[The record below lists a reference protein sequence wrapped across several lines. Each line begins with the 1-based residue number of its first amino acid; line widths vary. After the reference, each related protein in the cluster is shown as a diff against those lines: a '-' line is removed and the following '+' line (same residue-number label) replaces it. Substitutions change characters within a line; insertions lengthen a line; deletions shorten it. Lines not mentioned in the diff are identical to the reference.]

1 MIATTKIEGSAVAR
15 THVKAV
21 ALSVTAVLL
30 ISSLL
35 QITAPYSKGIGLIWD
50 TLFHFDSANYQHL
63 ITHLTYLPRLAVAL
77 LCGFALA
84 VAGCVMQFVLR
95 NPIASP
101 TTLGVAAG
109 AELGMVLGLL
119 LTPTSVAVPLFI
131 PAFIGGCLATGLVF
145 ALSSTRGFSP
155 LHMVLAGMVV
165 SLFLGSLNTMLLML
179 HEQQLTSVFVWGAG
193 VLNQNDWS
201 SVQVLLPLIAIPTL
215 LLLVLQRP
223 LSALQFGDNVA
234 TSLGVNIKQIKLLCL
249 SLAIFITAAVVS
261 EVGLIGFVGIVA
273 PAIARLLGVRSF
285 AKQILT
291 SGLIGSL
298 ILLIVDLVIQPFSGF
313 GGELLPTGA
322 MTALLGA
329 PFLLWLLQR
338 TKLQSDLKSRN
349 EHIEQYKRAN
359 TAKTVIA
366 MSLVLAVTCLIAL
379 TVGKNQFGWS
389 IEIHESLFELRTP
402 RVLVALLAGIGLAFA
417 GTIIQRISNNPMA
430 SPEVL
435 GISSGA
441 ALALVLGTLW
451 GNSIGREEQML
462 LGTLGATSVTTVV
475 WLMGRKHNFAPTQT
489 LLTGIA
495 LSAGLDALLRIT
507 MSSGNEN
514 ATALLTWLSGSTYL
528 VATQD
533 VVLLAVGVTMVGAI
547 SLSLHRWVEL
557 INLGEVTTSSLGM
570 NTTTVRLALLLLVA
584 ALTTL
589 CTIVIG
595 PLSFIGLLAPHMA
608 RSLHQYRAIPQMLTA
623 ALLGANI
630 MVAADWIGRT
640 LWFPWQFPAGLLA
653 SLLGGGYFLY
663 LMRK

>member
-1 MIATTKIEGSAVAR
+1 MKTIKIANQANGRLSFKTAALFSA
-15 THVKAV
+15 
-21 ALSVTAVLL
+21 AVL
-30 ISSLL
+30 IIGSLL
-35 QITAPYSKGIGLIWD
+35 QITAPYSQGISLIWD
-50 TLFHFDSANYQHL
+50 TIFHFDSANYQHL
-63 ITHLTYLPRLAVAL
+63 ITHLTYLPRLAVAVI
-77 LCGFALA
+77 CGFALA

-109 AELGMVLGLL
+109 AELGMVLGILL
-119 LTPTSVAVPLFI
+119 IPANLVIPGFV

-145 ALSSTRGFSP
+145 VLSSARGFSP

-179 HEQQLTSVFVWGAG
+179 HEQRLTSIFVWGAG

-201 SVQVLLPLIAIPTL
+201 STQMLLPLVLLPTS

-273 PAIARLLGVRSF
+273 PAIARMLGVRAL
-285 AKQILT
+285 AKQILA
-291 SGLIGSL
+291 SGVIGSS
-298 ILLIVDLVIQPFSGF
+298 ILLIVDLVIQPFSGV

-322 MTALLGA
+322 MTALIGA

-338 TKLQSDLKSRN
+338 TKLQSDLKARSEHVEHYKLVSTRN
-349 EHIEQYKRAN
+349 ILV
-359 TAKTVIA
+359 TLTVA
-366 MSLVLAVTCLIAL
+366 LIAVSL
-379 TVGKNQFGWS
+379 FAIMVGKNQLGWS
-389 IEIHESLFELRTP
+389 LGFNQAMFELRAP
-402 RVLVALLAGIGLAFA
+402 RVLVALISGIGLAFA

-441 ALALVLGTLW
+441 ALALVLGTLF
-451 GNSIGREEQML
+451 GIAVGREQQML
-462 LGTLGATSVTTVV
+462 LGTLGAVSVTAVV

-495 LSAGLDALLRIT
+495 LSAGLDALLRIA
-507 MSSGNEN
+507 MSSGHDN
-514 ATALLTWLSGSTYL
+514 ASALLTWLSGSTYL
-528 VATQD
+528 VAHND
-533 VVLLAVGVTMVGAI
+533 VVLLTIGVTFVGAI
-547 SLSLHRWVEL
+547 ALSLNRWIEL
-557 INLGEVTTSSLGM
+557 IGLGEVTANSIGM
-570 NTTTVRLALLLLVA
+570 NATVVRLVLLLLVA

-608 RSLHQYRAIPQMLTA
+608 RSLHQYRATPQMLTA
-623 ALLGANI
+623 ALLGATI
-630 MVAADWIGRT
+630 MVLADWIGRT

-653 SLLGGGYFLY
+653 SLIGGGYFLY
-663 LMRK
+663 LMRR

>member
-1 MIATTKIEGSAVAR
+1 MAIIKLEKTVTERINIKTATLSIAV
-15 THVKAV
+15 
-21 ALSVTAVLL
+21 VLL
-30 ISSLL
+30 ISVLL
-35 QITAPYSKGIGLIWD
+35 QITAPYSQGVRLIWD
-50 TLFHFDSANYQHL
+50 TLFHFDPSNYQHL
-63 ITHLTYLPRLAVAL
+63 ITHLTYLPRLTVAL
-77 LCGFALA
+77 ICGFALA

-109 AELGMVLGLL
+109 AELGMVLGILL
-119 LTPTSVAVPLFI
+119 IPANLTIPGFI

-179 HEQQLTSVFVWGAG
+179 HEQQLTSIFVWGAG

-201 SVQVLLPLIAIPTL
+201 SVQVLIPLVSIPTL
-215 LLLVLQRP
+215 LLLVFQRP

-273 PAIARLLGVRSF
+273 PAIARLMGVRAL
-285 AKQILT
+285 AKQILI
-291 SGLIGSL
+291 SGLVGSL
-298 ILLIVDLVIQPFSGF
+298 ILLIVDLVIQPFSGV

-338 TKLQSDLKSRN
+338 TKLQSDLKNRS
-349 EHIEQYKRAN
+349 EHVERYKLVDTRKVL
-359 TAKTVIA
+359 TTMFLLLVVIC
-366 MSLVLAVTCLIAL
+366 AVAL
-379 TVGKNQFGWS
+379 TFGKNQFGWS
-389 IEIHESLFELRTP
+389 VEFHQSLFELRLP
-402 RVLVALLAGIGLAFA
+402 RVLVALLAGVGLAFA

-441 ALALVLGTLW
+441 ALALVLGTLF
-451 GNSIGREEQML
+451 GTAVGREEQML
-462 LGTLGATSVTTVV
+462 LGTLGATSVTALV
-475 WLMGRKHNFAPTQT
+475 WFMGRKHNFAPTQT

-495 LSAGLDALLRIT
+495 LSAGLDALLRIA

-514 ATALLTWLSGSTYL
+514 ATSLLTWLSGSTYL
-528 VATQD
+528 VANQD
-533 VVLLAVGVTMVGAI
+533 VMLLAIGVAIVGAVA
-547 SLSLHRWVEL
+547 LSLNRWIEL
-557 INLGEVTTSSLGM
+557 INLGDVTTSSLGM
-570 NTTTVRLALLLLVA
+570 NTTLVRLALLLLVA

-608 RSLHQYRAIPQMLTA
+608 RSLHQYRVIPQMLTA
-623 ALLGANI
+623 ALLGAII

>member
-1 MIATTKIEGSAVAR
+1 
-15 THVKAV
+15 
-21 ALSVTAVLL
+21 
-30 ISSLL
+30 
-35 QITAPYSKGIGLIWD
+35 
-50 TLFHFDSANYQHL
+50 
-63 ITHLTYLPRLAVAL
+63 
-77 LCGFALA
+77 
-84 VAGCVMQFVLR
+84 MQFVLR

-109 AELGMVLGLL
+109 AELGMVLGILL
-119 LTPTSVAVPLFI
+119 IPANLAIPGFI
-131 PAFIGGCLATGLVF
+131 PAFVGGCLATGLVF
-145 ALSSTRGFSP
+145 ALSSARGFSP

-179 HEQQLTSVFVWGAG
+179 HEQQLTSIFVWGAG

-201 SVQVLLPLIAIPTL
+201 SVQVLIPLVSIPTL
-215 LLLVLQRP
+215 LLLVFQRP

-273 PAIARLLGVRSF
+273 PAIARLLGVRDL
-285 AKQILT
+285 AKQILV
-291 SGLIGSL
+291 SGLVGSMM
-298 ILLIVDLVIQPFSGF
+298 LLIVDLVIQPFSGV
-313 GGELLPTGA
+313 GGEILPTGA

-338 TKLQSDLKSRN
+338 TKLQSDLKNRS
-349 EHIEQYKRAN
+349 EHVEHYKLVDTRKVLA
-359 TAKTVIA
+359 T
-366 MSLVLAVTCLIAL
+366 MSLLLIVVCTVAL
-379 TVGKNQFGWS
+379 TFGKNQFGWS
-389 IEIHESLFELRTP
+389 VEFHQSLFELRLP

-441 ALALVLGTLW
+441 ALALVLGTLF
-451 GNSIGREEQML
+451 GTAVGREEQML
-462 LGTLGATSVTTVV
+462 LGTLGATSVTALV
-475 WLMGRKHNFAPTQT
+475 WFMGRKHNFAPTQT

-495 LSAGLDALLRIT
+495 LSAGLDALLRIA

-514 ATALLTWLSGSTYL
+514 ATSLLTWLSGSTYL
-528 VATQD
+528 VANQD
-533 VVLLAVGVTMVGAI
+533 VILLAVGVAIVGAI
-547 SLSLHRWVEL
+547 ALSLHRWVEL

-570 NTTTVRLALLLLVA
+570 NTTVVRLALLLLVA

-623 ALLGANI
+623 ALLGAII
-630 MVAADWIGRT
+630 MVSADWIGRT

>member
-1 MIATTKIEGSAVAR
+1 MITTTTTADSSAIKSAVFIAI
-15 THVKAV
+15 
-21 ALSVTAVLL
+21 AVLTIGL
-30 ISSLL
+30 LL
-35 QITAPYSKGIGLIWD
+35 QYTAPYSQGLGLIWD
-50 TLFHFDSANYQHL
+50 TIFAYDASNYQHI
-63 ITHLTYLPRLAVAL
+63 ITNLTYLPRLTVAVV
-77 LCGFALA
+77 CGFALA

-109 AELGMVLGLL
+109 AELGMVLGILL
-119 LTPTSVAVPLFI
+119 LPTGLAFPSFI

-145 ALSSTRGFSP
+145 LLSSTRGYSP
-155 LHMVLAGMVV
+155 LHMVLSGMVV

-179 HEQQLTSVFVWGAG
+179 HEQKLTSLFVWGAG

-201 SVQVLLPLIAIPTL
+201 STQILIPLVSLPTFL
-215 LLLVLQRP
+215 LLLLQRP
-223 LSALQFGDNVA
+223 LSSLQFGDNVA

-249 SLAIFITAAVVS
+249 SLSIFITAAVVS
-261 EVGLIGFVGIVA
+261 EVGIIGFVGIVA
-273 PAIARLLGVRSF
+273 PAISRMLGVRSL
-285 AKQILT
+285 AKQILS
-291 SGLIGSL
+291 SGLIGGG
-298 ILLIVDLVIQPFSGF
+298 ILLLVDLLIQPFSGV

-338 TKLQSDLKSRN
+338 TKLHSELKTRS
-349 EHIEQYKRAN
+349 EYVEIFKHVS
-359 TAKTVIA
+359 TAKALIA
-366 MSLVLAVTCLIAL
+366 MALILFLVCAL
-379 TVGKNQFGWS
+379 SITLGKNQQGWS
-389 IEIHESLFELRTP
+389 FDLDQSLLDLRLP
-402 RVLVALLAGIGLAFA
+402 RVQVALLAGIGLAFA

-441 ALALVLGTLW
+441 ALALVLGTLI
-451 GNSIGREEQML
+451 GGAIGREQQIL
-462 LGTLGATSVTTVV
+462 LGTIGAASVTAVV

-495 LSAGLDALLRIT
+495 LSAGLDALLRIS
-507 MSSGNEN
+507 MSSGNDN

-528 VATQD
+528 VAQCD
-533 VVLLAVGVTMVGAI
+533 VMLLAIGVTIVGAFAI
-547 SLSLHRWVEL
+547 ALNRWIEL
-557 INLGEVTTSSLGM
+557 IGLGEVTTTSLGM
-570 NTTTVRLALLLLVA
+570 NTTLVRLVLLLVVA

-608 RSLHQYRAIPQMLTA
+608 RSLHQYKATPQMLTA
-623 ALLGANI
+623 ALLGAII
-630 MVAADWIGRT
+630 MVVADWIGRT

-653 SLLGGGYFLY
+653 SLIGGGYFLF
-663 LMRK
+663 LMRR

>member
-1 MIATTKIEGSAVAR
+1 MITITPTADSSAIKSAVFIAI
-15 THVKAV
+15 
-21 ALSVTAVLL
+21 AVLTIGL
-30 ISSLL
+30 LL
-35 QITAPYSKGIGLIWD
+35 QYTAPYSQGLGLIWD
-50 TLFHFDSANYQHL
+50 TIFAYDASNYQHI
-63 ITHLTYLPRLAVAL
+63 ITNLTYLPRLTVAVV
-77 LCGFALA
+77 CGFALA

-109 AELGMVLGLL
+109 AELGMVLGILL
-119 LTPTSVAVPLFI
+119 LPTGLAFPSFI

-145 ALSSTRGFSP
+145 LLSSTRGYSP
-155 LHMVLAGMVV
+155 LHMVLSGMVV

-179 HEQQLTSVFVWGAG
+179 HEQKLTSLFVWGAG

-201 SVQVLLPLIAIPTL
+201 STQVLIPLVSLPTFL
-215 LLLVLQRP
+215 LLLLQRP
-223 LSALQFGDNVA
+223 LSSLQFGDNVA

-249 SLAIFITAAVVS
+249 SLSIFITAAVVS
-261 EVGLIGFVGIVA
+261 EVGIIGFVGIVA
-273 PAIARLLGVRSF
+273 PAISRMLGVRSL
-285 AKQILT
+285 AKQILS
-291 SGLIGSL
+291 SGLIGGG
-298 ILLIVDLVIQPFSGF
+298 ILLLVDLLIQPFSGV

-338 TKLQSDLKSRN
+338 TKLHSELKTRSEYVEN
-349 EHIEQYKRAN
+349 FKHVSTSK
-359 TAKTVIA
+359 VLIA
-366 MSLVLAVTCLIAL
+366 MALILFLVCAVSITL
-379 TVGKNQFGWS
+379 GKNQQDWS
-389 IEIHESLFELRTP
+389 FDLDQSLLDLRLP
-402 RVLVALLAGIGLAFA
+402 RVQVALLAGIGLAFA

-441 ALALVLGTLW
+441 ALALVLGTLI
-451 GNSIGREEQML
+451 GGAIGREQQIL
-462 LGTLGATSVTTVV
+462 LGTIGAASVTAVV

-495 LSAGLDALLRIT
+495 LSAGLDALLRIS
-507 MSSGNEN
+507 MSSGNDN

-528 VATQD
+528 VAQCD
-533 VVLLAVGVTMVGAI
+533 VMLLAIGVTIVGAFAI
-547 SLSLHRWVEL
+547 ALNRWIEL
-557 INLGEVTTSSLGM
+557 IGLGEVTTTSLGM
-570 NTTTVRLALLLLVA
+570 NTTFVRLVLLLVVA

-608 RSLHQYRAIPQMLTA
+608 RSLHQYKATPQMLTA
-623 ALLGANI
+623 ALLGAII
-630 MVAADWIGRT
+630 MVVADWIGRT

-653 SLLGGGYFLY
+653 SLIGGGYFLF
-663 LMRK
+663 LMRR

>member
-1 MIATTKIEGSAVAR
+1 MATIKLEKTVTERINIKTATLSIAV
-15 THVKAV
+15 
-21 ALSVTAVLL
+21 VLL
-30 ISSLL
+30 ISVLL
-35 QITAPYSKGIGLIWD
+35 QITAPYSQGVGLIWD
-50 TLFHFDSANYQHL
+50 TLFHFDPSNYQHL
-63 ITHLTYLPRLAVAL
+63 ITHLTYLPRLTVAL
-77 LCGFALA
+77 ICGFALA

-109 AELGMVLGLL
+109 AELGMVLGILL
-119 LTPTSVAVPLFI
+119 IPANLAIPGFI

-145 ALSSTRGFSP
+145 ALSSARGFSP

-179 HEQQLTSVFVWGAG
+179 HEQQLTSIFVWGAG

-201 SVQVLLPLIAIPTL
+201 SVQVLIPLVSIPTL
-215 LLLVLQRP
+215 LLLVFQRP

-273 PAIARLLGVRSF
+273 PAIARLMGVRAL
-285 AKQILT
+285 AKQILV
-291 SGLIGSL
+291 SGLVGSL
-298 ILLIVDLVIQPFSGF
+298 ILLIVDLVIQPFSGV

-338 TKLQSDLKSRN
+338 TKLQSDLKNRS
-349 EHIEQYKRAN
+349 EHVERYKLVDTRKVL
-359 TAKTVIA
+359 TTMFLLLVVICTV
-366 MSLVLAVTCLIAL
+366 AL
-379 TVGKNQFGWS
+379 TFGKNQFGWS
-389 IEIHESLFELRTP
+389 VEFHQSLFELRLP
-402 RVLVALLAGIGLAFA
+402 RVLVALLAGVGLAFA

-441 ALALVLGTLW
+441 ALALVLGTLF
-451 GNSIGREEQML
+451 GTAVGREEQML
-462 LGTLGATSVTTVV
+462 LGTLGATSVTALV
-475 WLMGRKHNFAPTQT
+475 WFMGRKHNFAPTQT

-495 LSAGLDALLRIT
+495 LSAGLDALLRIA

-514 ATALLTWLSGSTYL
+514 ATSLLTWLSGSTYL
-528 VATQD
+528 VANQD
-533 VVLLAVGVTMVGAI
+533 VMLLAIGVAIVGAVA
-547 SLSLHRWVEL
+547 LSLNRWIEL
-557 INLGEVTTSSLGM
+557 INLGDVTTSSLGM
-570 NTTTVRLALLLLVA
+570 NTTLVRLALLLLVA

-608 RSLHQYRAIPQMLTA
+608 RSLHQYRVIPQMLTA
-623 ALLGANI
+623 ALLGAII

>member
-1 MIATTKIEGSAVAR
+1 MATIKLENTITER
-15 THVKAV
+15 LNIKAA
-21 ALSVTAVLL
+21 ALSITAVLL
-30 ISSLL
+30 ISVLL
-35 QITAPYSKGIGLIWD
+35 QITAPYSQGVGLIWD
-50 TLFHFDSANYQHL
+50 TLFHFDSSNYQHL

-77 LCGFALA
+77 ICGFALA

-109 AELGMVLGLL
+109 AELGMVLGILL
-119 LTPTSVAVPLFI
+119 IPANLAIPGFI
-131 PAFIGGCLATGLVF
+131 PAFVGGCLATGLVF
-145 ALSSTRGFSP
+145 ALSSARGFSP

-179 HEQQLTSVFVWGAG
+179 HEQQLTSIFVWGAG

-201 SVQVLLPLIAIPTL
+201 SVQVLIPLVSIPTL
-215 LLLVLQRP
+215 LLLVFQRP

-273 PAIARLLGVRSF
+273 PAIARLVGVRDL
-285 AKQILT
+285 AKQILV
-291 SGLIGSL
+291 SGLVGSMM
-298 ILLIVDLVIQPFSGF
+298 LLIVDLVIQPFSGV
-313 GGELLPTGA
+313 GGEILPTGA

-338 TKLQSDLKSRN
+338 TKLQSDLKNRS
-349 EHIEQYKRAN
+349 EHVEHYKLVDTRKVLA
-359 TAKTVIA
+359 T
-366 MSLVLAVTCLIAL
+366 MSLLLIVVCTVAL
-379 TVGKNQFGWS
+379 TFGKNQFGWS
-389 IEIHESLFELRTP
+389 VEFHQSLFELRLP

-441 ALALVLGTLW
+441 ALALVLGTLF
-451 GNSIGREEQML
+451 GTAVGREEQML
-462 LGTLGATSVTTVV
+462 LGTLGATSVTALV
-475 WLMGRKHNFAPTQT
+475 WIMGRKHNFAPTQT

-495 LSAGLDALLRIT
+495 LSAGLDALLRIA

-514 ATALLTWLSGSTYL
+514 ATSLLTWLSGSTYL
-528 VATQD
+528 VANQD
-533 VVLLAVGVTMVGAI
+533 VILLAVGVAIVGAI
-547 SLSLHRWVEL
+547 ALSLHRWVEL

-570 NTTTVRLALLLLVA
+570 NTTVVRLALLLLVA

-623 ALLGANI
+623 ALLGAII
-630 MVAADWIGRT
+630 MVSADWIGRT

>member
-1 MIATTKIEGSAVAR
+1 MNTLKIANQANGRLSFKTAALFSA
-15 THVKAV
+15 
-21 ALSVTAVLL
+21 AVL
-30 ISSLL
+30 IIGSLL
-35 QITAPYSKGIGLIWD
+35 QITAPYSQGIGLIWD
-50 TLFHFDSANYQHL
+50 TIFHFDSANYQHL
-63 ITHLTYLPRLAVAL
+63 ITHLTYLPRLAVAII
-77 LCGFALA
+77 CGFALA

-109 AELGMVLGLL
+109 AELGMVLGILL
-119 LTPTSVAVPLFI
+119 IPANLVIPGFV

-145 ALSSTRGFSP
+145 VLSSARGFSP

-179 HEQQLTSVFVWGAG
+179 HEQRLTSIFVWGAG

-201 SVQVLLPLIAIPTL
+201 STQMLLPLVLLPTS

-234 TSLGVNIKQIKLLCL
+234 TSLGVNIKQIKMLCL

-273 PAIARLLGVRSF
+273 PAIARMLGVRAL
-285 AKQILT
+285 AKQILA
-291 SGLIGSL
+291 SGVIGSS
-298 ILLIVDLVIQPFSGF
+298 ILLIVDLVIQPFSGV

-322 MTALLGA
+322 MTALIGA

-338 TKLQSDLKSRN
+338 TKLQSDLKARS
-349 EHIEQYKRAN
+349 EHVEHYKLVSTHN
-359 TAKTVIA
+359 ILVTLTVA
-366 MSLVLAVTCLIAL
+366 LIAVSL
-379 TVGKNQFGWS
+379 FAIMVGKNQLGWS
-389 IEIHESLFELRTP
+389 LGFNQAMFELRAP
-402 RVLVALLAGIGLAFA
+402 RVFVALIAGIGLAFA

-441 ALALVLGTLW
+441 ALALVLGTLF
-451 GNSIGREEQML
+451 GIAVGREQQML
-462 LGTLGATSVTTVV
+462 LGTLGAVSVTAVV

-495 LSAGLDALLRIT
+495 LSAGLDALLRIA
-507 MSSGNEN
+507 MSSGHDN
-514 ATALLTWLSGSTYL
+514 ASALLTWLSGSTYL
-528 VATQD
+528 VAHND
-533 VVLLAVGVTMVGAI
+533 VVLLAIGVTFVGAI
-547 SLSLHRWVEL
+547 ALSLNRWIEL
-557 INLGEVTTSSLGM
+557 IGLGEVTANSIGM
-570 NTTTVRLALLLLVA
+570 NATVVRLVLLLLVA

-608 RSLHQYRAIPQMLTA
+608 RSLHQYRATPQMLTA
-623 ALLGANI
+623 ALLGATI
-630 MVAADWIGRT
+630 MVLADWIGRT

-653 SLLGGGYFLY
+653 SLIGGGYFLY
-663 LMRK
+663 LMRR

>member
-1 MIATTKIEGSAVAR
+1 MNTLKINNAPQQ
-15 THVKAV
+15 HINLKAA
-21 ALSVTAVLL
+21 ALFAAAL
-30 ISSLL
+30 ISIVGLL
-35 QITAPYSKGIGLIWD
+35 DITAPYTQGIPLIWD
-50 TLFHFDSANYQHL
+50 TLFHYDPSNYQHL
-63 ITHLTYLPRLAVAL
+63 ITHLTYLPRLSVAIV
-77 LCGFALA
+77 CGFALA

-109 AELGMVLGLL
+109 AELGMVLGILL
-119 LTPTSVAVPLFI
+119 IPANLALPNFI

-145 ALSSTRGFSP
+145 ALSSSRGFSP
-155 LHMVLAGMVV
+155 LHMVLSGMIV

-179 HEQQLTSVFVWGAG
+179 HEQQLTSIFVWGAG
-193 VLNQNDWS
+193 VLNQNDWAS
-201 SVQVLLPLIAIPTL
+201 TQMLIPLVTLPTL
-215 LLLVLQRP
+215 FLLFLQRP

-273 PAIARLLGVRSF
+273 PAIARMLGARTLV
-285 AKQILT
+285 KQILL

-298 ILLIVDLVIQPFSGF
+298 ILLTVDLLIQPFSGV

-322 MTALLGA
+322 MTALIGA

-338 TKLQSDLKSRN
+338 TKLQADLKARSEYV
-349 EHIEQYKRAN
+349 EHYRHVD
-359 TAKTVIA
+359 TAKLVTA
-366 MSLVLAVTCLIAL
+366 MVVVLALVTLFAL
-379 TVGKNQFGWS
+379 TVGKTPQGWELNVSRS
-389 IEIHESLFELRTP
+389 IFDLRAP
-402 RVLVALLAGIGLAFA
+402 RVLVALLAGVGLAFA
-417 GTIIQRISNNPMA
+417 GTLIQRISNNPMA

-441 ALALVLGTLW
+441 ALALVLGTVL
-451 GNSIGREEQML
+451 GITVDREQQML
-462 LGTLGATSVTTVV
+462 IGTVGALSVTALV

-495 LSAGLDALLRIT
+495 LSAGLDALLRIA
-507 MSSGNEN
+507 MSSGHDN
-514 ATALLTWLSGSTYL
+514 ATTLLTWLSGSTYL
-528 VATQD
+528 VASQD
-533 VVLLAVGVTMVGAI
+533 ILILAVGVTLTGAI
-547 SLSLHRWVEL
+547 ALSLNRWVEL
-557 INLGEVTTSSLGM
+557 IGIGEVTANSLGVDS
-570 NTTTVRLALLLLVA
+570 TVVRLVLLLLVA

-608 RSLHQYRAIPQMLTA
+608 RSLHQYRAVPQMLTA
-623 ALLGANI
+623 AVLGAII
-630 MVAADWIGRT
+630 MVVADWIGRT

-653 SLLGGGYFLY
+653 SLIGGGYFLY
-663 LMRK
+663 LMRR

>member
-1 MIATTKIEGSAVAR
+1 MITITPTADSSAIKSAVFIAI
-15 THVKAV
+15 
-21 ALSVTAVLL
+21 AVLTIGL
-30 ISSLL
+30 LL
-35 QITAPYSKGIGLIWD
+35 QYTAPYSQGLGLIWD
-50 TLFHFDSANYQHL
+50 TIFAYDASNYQHI
-63 ITHLTYLPRLAVAL
+63 ITNLTYLPRLTVAVV
-77 LCGFALA
+77 CGFALA

-109 AELGMVLGLL
+109 AELGMVLGILL
-119 LTPTSVAVPLFI
+119 LPTGLAFPSFI

-145 ALSSTRGFSP
+145 LLSSTRGYSP
-155 LHMVLAGMVV
+155 LHMVLSGMVV

-179 HEQQLTSVFVWGAG
+179 HEQKLTSLFVWGAG

-201 SVQVLLPLIAIPTL
+201 STQVLIPLVSLPTFL
-215 LLLVLQRP
+215 LLLLQRP
-223 LSALQFGDNVA
+223 LSSLQFGDNVA

-249 SLAIFITAAVVS
+249 SLSIFITAAVVS
-261 EVGLIGFVGIVA
+261 EVGIIGFVGIVA
-273 PAIARLLGVRSF
+273 PAISRMLGVRSL
-285 AKQILT
+285 AKQILS
-291 SGLIGSL
+291 SGLIGGGV
-298 ILLIVDLVIQPFSGF
+298 LLLVDLLIQPFSGV

-338 TKLQSDLKSRN
+338 TKLHSELKTRSEYVEN
-349 EHIEQYKRAN
+349 FKHVSTSK
-359 TAKTVIA
+359 VLIA
-366 MSLVLAVTCLIAL
+366 MALILFLVCAVSITL
-379 TVGKNQFGWS
+379 GKNQQDWS
-389 IEIHESLFELRTP
+389 FDLDQSLLDLRLP
-402 RVLVALLAGIGLAFA
+402 RVQVALLAGIGLAFA

-441 ALALVLGTLW
+441 ALALVLGTLI
-451 GNSIGREEQML
+451 GGAIGREQQML
-462 LGTLGATSVTTVV
+462 LGTIGAASVTAVV

-495 LSAGLDALLRIT
+495 LSAGLDALLRIS
-507 MSSGNEN
+507 MSSGNDN

-528 VATQD
+528 VAQCD
-533 VVLLAVGVTMVGAI
+533 VMLLAIGVTIVGAFAI
-547 SLSLHRWVEL
+547 ALNRWIEL
-557 INLGEVTTSSLGM
+557 IGLGEVTTTSLGM
-570 NTTTVRLALLLLVA
+570 NTTFVRLVLLLVVA

-608 RSLHQYRAIPQMLTA
+608 RSLHQYKATPQMLTA
-623 ALLGANI
+623 ALLGAII
-630 MVAADWIGRT
+630 MVVADWIGRT

-653 SLLGGGYFLY
+653 SLIGGGYFLF
-663 LMRK
+663 LMRR

>member
-1 MIATTKIEGSAVAR
+1 MNTIKIANQANGRLSFKTAALFSA
-15 THVKAV
+15 
-21 ALSVTAVLL
+21 AVL
-30 ISSLL
+30 IIGSLL
-35 QITAPYSKGIGLIWD
+35 QITAPYSQGIGLIWD
-50 TLFHFDSANYQHL
+50 TIFHFDSANYQHL
-63 ITHLTYLPRLAVAL
+63 ITHLTYLPRLAVAVI
-77 LCGFALA
+77 CGFALA

-109 AELGMVLGLL
+109 AELGMVLGILL
-119 LTPTSVAVPLFI
+119 IPANLVIPGFV

-145 ALSSTRGFSP
+145 VLSSARGFSP

-179 HEQQLTSVFVWGAG
+179 HEQRLTSIFVWGAG

-201 SVQVLLPLIAIPTL
+201 STQMLLPLVLLPTS

-273 PAIARLLGVRSF
+273 PAIARMLGVRAL
-285 AKQILT
+285 AKQILA
-291 SGLIGSL
+291 SGVIGSS
-298 ILLIVDLVIQPFSGF
+298 ILLIVDLVIQPFSGV

-322 MTALLGA
+322 MTALIGA

-338 TKLQSDLKSRN
+338 TKLQSDLKARS
-349 EHIEQYKRAN
+349 EHVEHYKLVSTHN
-359 TAKTVIA
+359 ILVTLTVA
-366 MSLVLAVTCLIAL
+366 LIAVSL
-379 TVGKNQFGWS
+379 FAIMVGKNQLGWS
-389 IEIHESLFELRTP
+389 LGFNQAMFELRAP
-402 RVLVALLAGIGLAFA
+402 RVFVALIAGIGLAFA

-441 ALALVLGTLW
+441 ALALVLGTLF
-451 GNSIGREEQML
+451 GIAVGREQQML
-462 LGTLGATSVTTVV
+462 LGTLGAVSVTAVV

-495 LSAGLDALLRIT
+495 LSAGLDALLRIA
-507 MSSGNEN
+507 MSSGHDN
-514 ATALLTWLSGSTYL
+514 ASALLTWLSGSTYL
-528 VATQD
+528 VAHND
-533 VVLLAVGVTMVGAI
+533 VVLLAIGVTFVGAI
-547 SLSLHRWVEL
+547 ALSLNRWIEL
-557 INLGEVTTSSLGM
+557 IGLGEVTANSIGM
-570 NTTTVRLALLLLVA
+570 NATVVRLVLLLLVA

-608 RSLHQYRAIPQMLTA
+608 RSLHQYRATPQMLTA
-623 ALLGANI
+623 ALLGATI
-630 MVAADWIGRT
+630 MVLADWIGRT

-653 SLLGGGYFLY
+653 SLIGGGYFLY
-663 LMRK
+663 LMRR

>member
-1 MIATTKIEGSAVAR
+1 MNTLKIANQANGRLSFKTAAIFSA
-15 THVKAV
+15 
-21 ALSVTAVLL
+21 AVL
-30 ISSLL
+30 IIGSLL
-35 QITAPYSKGIGLIWD
+35 QVTAPYSQGIGLIWD
-50 TLFHFDSANYQHL
+50 TIFHFDSANYQHL
-63 ITHLTYLPRLAVAL
+63 ITHLTYLPRLAVAII
-77 LCGFALA
+77 CGFALA

-109 AELGMVLGLL
+109 AELGMVLGILL
-119 LTPTSVAVPLFI
+119 IPANLVIPSFV

-145 ALSSTRGFSP
+145 VLSSARGFSP

-179 HEQQLTSVFVWGAG
+179 HEQRLTSIFVWGAG

-201 SVQVLLPLIAIPTL
+201 STQMLLPLVLLPTS

-273 PAIARLLGVRSF
+273 PAIARMLGVRAL
-285 AKQILT
+285 AKQILA
-291 SGLIGSL
+291 SGAIGSG
-298 ILLIVDLVIQPFSGF
+298 ILLTVDLVIQPFSGV

-322 MTALLGA
+322 MIALIGA

-338 TKLQSDLKSRN
+338 TKLQSDLKARSEHVEHYKLVSTRN
-349 EHIEQYKRAN
+349 ILVAL
-359 TAKTVIA
+359 TIA
-366 MSLVLAVTCLIAL
+366 LIAVSL
-379 TVGKNQFGWS
+379 FAIMVGKNQLGWS
-389 IEIHESLFELRTP
+389 LGFNQAMFELRAP

-441 ALALVLGTLW
+441 ALALVLGTLF
-451 GNSIGREEQML
+451 GIAVRREQQML
-462 LGTLGATSVTTVV
+462 LGTLGAVSVTAVV

-495 LSAGLDALLRIT
+495 LSAGLDALLRIA
-507 MSSGNEN
+507 MSSGHDN
-514 ATALLTWLSGSTYL
+514 ASALLTWLSGSTYL
-528 VATQD
+528 VAHND
-533 VVLLAVGVTMVGAI
+533 VVLLAVGVTFVGAI
-547 SLSLHRWVEL
+547 ALSLNRWIEL
-557 INLGEVTTSSLGM
+557 IGLGEVTANSIGM
-570 NTTTVRLALLLLVA
+570 NATVVRLVLLLLVA

-608 RSLHQYRAIPQMLTA
+608 RSLHQYRATPQMLTA
-623 ALLGANI
+623 ALLGATI
-630 MVAADWIGRT
+630 MVLADWIGRT

-653 SLLGGGYFLY
+653 SLIGGGYFLY
-663 LMRK
+663 LMRR

>member
-1 MIATTKIEGSAVAR
+1 MITITPTADSSAIKSAVFIAI
-15 THVKAV
+15 
-21 ALSVTAVLL
+21 AVLTIGL
-30 ISSLL
+30 LL
-35 QITAPYSKGIGLIWD
+35 QYTAPYSQGLGLIWD
-50 TLFHFDSANYQHL
+50 TIFAYDASNYQHI
-63 ITHLTYLPRLAVAL
+63 ITNLTYLPRLTVAVV
-77 LCGFALA
+77 CGFALA

-109 AELGMVLGLL
+109 AELGMVLGILL
-119 LTPTSVAVPLFI
+119 LPTGLAFPSFI

-145 ALSSTRGFSP
+145 LLSSTRGYSP
-155 LHMVLAGMVV
+155 LHMVLSGMVV

-179 HEQQLTSVFVWGAG
+179 HEQKLTSLFVWGAG

-201 SVQVLLPLIAIPTL
+201 STQVLIPLVSLPTFL
-215 LLLVLQRP
+215 LLLLQRP
-223 LSALQFGDNVA
+223 LSSLQFGDNVA

-249 SLAIFITAAVVS
+249 SLSIFITAAVVS
-261 EVGLIGFVGIVA
+261 EVGIIGFVGIVA
-273 PAIARLLGVRSF
+273 PAISRMLGVRSL
-285 AKQILT
+285 AKQILS
-291 SGLIGSL
+291 SGLIGGG
-298 ILLIVDLVIQPFSGF
+298 ILLLVDLLIQPFSGV

-338 TKLQSDLKSRN
+338 TKLHSELKTRSEYVEN
-349 EHIEQYKRAN
+349 FKHVSTSK
-359 TAKTVIA
+359 VLIA
-366 MSLVLAVTCLIAL
+366 MALILFLVCAVSITL
-379 TVGKNQFGWS
+379 GKNQQDWS
-389 IEIHESLFELRTP
+389 FDLDQSLLDLRLP
-402 RVLVALLAGIGLAFA
+402 RVQVALLAGIGLAFA

-441 ALALVLGTLW
+441 ALALVLGTLI
-451 GNSIGREEQML
+451 GGAIGREQQIL
-462 LGTLGATSVTTVV
+462 LGTIGAASVTAVV

-495 LSAGLDALLRIT
+495 LSAGLDALLRIS
-507 MSSGNEN
+507 MSSGNDN

-528 VATQD
+528 VAQCD
-533 VVLLAVGVTMVGAI
+533 VMLLAIGVTIVGAFAI
-547 SLSLHRWVEL
+547 ALNRWIEL
-557 INLGEVTTSSLGM
+557 IGLGEVTTTSLGM
-570 NTTTVRLALLLLVA
+570 NTTFVRLVLLMVVA

-608 RSLHQYRAIPQMLTA
+608 RSLHQYKATPQMLTA
-623 ALLGANI
+623 ALLGAII
-630 MVAADWIGRT
+630 MVVADWIGRT

-653 SLLGGGYFLY
+653 SLIGGGYFLF
-663 LMRK
+663 LMRR